1 MCTENNTAFLLDK
14 LNQPLKRLRNFRLP
28 NTKNY
33 HVLVKILFS
42 GICGSQ
48 IMEIHGKRGNDI
60 YLPHLLGHEGYAK
73 VLKVGKK
80 VKKVKKNDFVL
91 LSWIK
96 GRGGEEKNLE
106 IKHGDS
112 IVNSGPINT
121 FSNFALISE
130 NRCTK
135 IQNLKGKEM
144 SPILGCSLPTGVG
157 LINRDL
163 KPKKNKSFIICGVGG
178 VGIFVLLAIKQF
190 KPKKIIVIEK
200 NQRKIN
206 ILKKL
211 NLNIELIK
219 YKKNLKNEILKKNM
233 NMLADY
239 IIDCTG
245 NINSMNNCLN
255 LIGRN
260 GTFLFAS
267 HPDSKK
273 KLSINPHE
281 LISGKKII
289 GSWGGGIKIEKDK
302 KFLISFFKKHFLNSS
317 LRKLI
322 KIYKLKNLNNA
333 IKDIKYGEVFKA
345 IIKH

>member
-1 MCTENNTAFLLDK
+1 
-14 LNQPLKRLRNFRLP
+14 
-28 NTKNY
+28 
-33 HVLVKILFS
+33 
-42 GICGSQ
+42 
-48 IMEIHGKRGNDI
+48 
-60 YLPHLLGHEGYAK
+60 
-73 VLKVGKK
+73 
-80 VKKVKKNDFVL
+80 
-91 LSWIK
+91 
-96 GRGGEEKNLE
+96 
-106 IKHGDS
+106 
-112 IVNSGPINT
+112 
-121 FSNFALISE
+121 
-130 NRCTK
+130 
-135 IQNLKGKEM
+135 M

-233 NMLADY
+233 NVLADY

-322 KIYKLKNLNNA
+322 KIYKLKKLNNA

>member
-1 MCTENNTAFLLDK
+1 MCTKNNTAFLIDK
-14 LNQPLKRLRNFRLP
+14 LNKPLKRLRNFRLP
-28 NTKNY
+28 FTKNY
-33 HVLVKILFS
+33 HVLVKIMFS
-42 GICGSQ
+42 GLCGSQ
-48 IMEIHGKRGNDI
+48 IMEMYGKRGKDI
-60 YLPHLLGHEGYAK
+60 YLPHLLGHEGFAK
-73 VLKVGKK
+73 VIKVGKK

-96 GRGGEEKNLE
+96 GRGGQEKNLQ
-106 IKHGDS
+106 IKHGNFF
-112 IVNSGPINT
+112 INSGPINT
-121 FSNFALISE
+121 FSNYALISE

-135 IQNLKGKEM
+135 IQNLKEKKM

-157 LINRDL
+157 LIKKDL
-163 KPKKNKSFIICGVGG
+163 KPKKNKCFIICGVGG

-190 KPKKIIVIEK
+190 NPKKIIIIEK

-211 NLNIELIK
+211 NLNVELIK

-233 NMLADY
+233 NVLADY

-255 LIGRN
+255 LINRN

-273 KLSINPHE
+273 KLSLNPHE
-281 LISGKKII
+281 LISGKRVA
-289 GSWGGGIKIEKDK
+289 GSWGGGIKIDKDK
-302 KFLISFFKKHFLNSS
+302 KFLISFYKKYFLNSP
-317 LRKLI
+317 LKKLI
-322 KIYKLKNLNNA
+322 KIYDLNNLNTA
-333 IKDIKYGEVFKA
+333 IKDVRNGRVFKA
-345 IIKH
+345 ILKH